1 MVSLLPLS
9 QKMPL
14 TSLSLMVTVLLFVIS
29 MEALPLNRRIP
40 AFQ

>member
-1 MVSLLPLS
+1 MASLLPLS

-14 TSLSLMVTVLLFVIS
+14 TSLSLMVTVLFS
-29 MEALPLNRRIP
+29 TFMEAFFFIRRIP

>member
-1 MVSLLPLS
+1 MASLLPLS

-14 TSLSLMVTVLLFVIS
+14 TSLSLMVTVLFTMS
-29 MEALPLNRRIP
+29 MVALLLNRRIP